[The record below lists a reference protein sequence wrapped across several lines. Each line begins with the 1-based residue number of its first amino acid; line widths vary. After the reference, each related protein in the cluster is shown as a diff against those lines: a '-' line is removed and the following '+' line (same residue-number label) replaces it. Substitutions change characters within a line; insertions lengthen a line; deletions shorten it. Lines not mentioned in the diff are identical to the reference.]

1 MKKKILLIESLM
13 HFWQVSDLHKL
24 FSKNF
29 HCDVLVPKKYAHLI
43 DLKHGIIT
51 SPLKYFI
58 FLHAIFIGKKYD
70 YIYLVTS
77 PEYPE
82 FPTNLKSFLIYFQQ
96 LIVFTI
102 LLFFFKKK
110 IILYIRGIYRVV
122 PEINISKNKFYINL
136 RKKLFLKVSRFVC
149 ENRNLEKV
157 FKNKFILKKR
167 DIYLTTL
174 YTRFFDPNQVVKKKV
189 NNNILTIGVLGAI
202 DPIRKDYNL
211 LEDFVRINNSKVQ
224 LIFLGRKYKRISD
237 PVLDKF
243 KKYNI
248 ITKSYLTDKDFVNLG
263 SRCHVLLSLNK
274 EDKMYG
280 TYKGTGSYGDAL
292 KLQQKI
298 ICPSFTDPLNE
309 FADFS
314 LYYSSKKELE
324 SLLSKLLTD
333 KKFFNPKFS
342 NFSIDKIRV
351 KCFKELKLI

>member
-1 MKKKILLIESLM
+1 
-13 HFWQVSDLHKL
+13 
-24 FSKNF
+24 
-29 HCDVLVPKKYAHLI
+29 
-43 DLKHGIIT
+43 
-51 SPLKYFI
+51 
-58 FLHAIFIGKKYD
+58 
-70 YIYLVTS
+70 
-77 PEYPE
+77 
-82 FPTNLKSFLIYFQQ
+82 
-96 LIVFTI
+96 
-102 LLFFFKKK
+102 
-110 IILYIRGIYRVV
+110 LY
-122 PEINISKNKFYINL
+122 K
-136 RKKLFLKVSRFVC
+136 
-149 ENRNLEKV
+149 
-157 FKNKFILKKR
+157 
-167 DIYLTTL
+167 
-174 YTRFFDPNQVVKKKV
+174 RFFYPKQVVKKKV